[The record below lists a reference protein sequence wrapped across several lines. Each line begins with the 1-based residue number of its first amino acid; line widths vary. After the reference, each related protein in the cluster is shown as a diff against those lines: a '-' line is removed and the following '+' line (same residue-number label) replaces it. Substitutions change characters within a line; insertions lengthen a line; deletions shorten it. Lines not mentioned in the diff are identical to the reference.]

1 MTTEPIPLI
10 IGLGGLNVD
19 YVVSDADW
27 ASMPAAAREAA
38 RAHLDPG
45 AERLIDE
52 ADFRRIRRAFPAE
65 LVHVRAGGSSFNAVR
80 ALRAL
85 RADVDLSFIGCQG
98 EAAVL
103 DQAFDAFGIP
113 RTHIR
118 RVADV
123 EPGSCM
129 AIQEGEER
137 HLLTTRGANDQVAVM
152 LAAQPGAMVEA
163 AASATI
169 VHVSSL
175 LDPDAPAMLLDVLSR
190 AKALNPGL
198 TISFDPG
205 SQWTWRET
213 RNPAVRQLFDLADLL
228 FLNRAEGSLARRGGL
243 LKGFRGTAFLKAR
256 DVVSIVRSDGAR
268 DRVEIEAL
276 HGSLVRD
283 SVGAGDVFAAGV
295 LALLSSK
302 PGNQI
307 AAVRLGIAAASRKL
321 ACPAPFGP
329 TAFRDLWRADFA
341 A

>member
-1 MTTEPIPLI
+1 
-10 IGLGGLNVD
+10 LNVD

-27 ASMPAAAREAA
+27 ASLPAAAREAA
-38 RAHLDPG
+38 RALFDPG

-52 ADFRRIRRAFPAE
+52 ADFRRIRRGFPAE
-65 LVHVRAGGSSFNAVR
+65 FVHVRAGGSSFNAVR

-85 RADVDLSFIGCQG
+85 RADVDLAFIGCQG
-98 EAAVL
+98 EAAAL
-103 DQAFDAFGIP
+103 DQAFDAFGIA
-113 RTHIR
+113 RTHVR

-123 EPGSCM
+123 EPGGCL

-137 HLLTTRGANDQVAVM
+137 HLLTTRGANDEVAVM
-152 LAAQPGAMVEA
+152 LAAQPGEMVEA

-175 LDPDAPAMLLDVLSR
+175 LDPDAPVALLEVLSR
-190 AKALNPGL
+190 AKALAPGL

-243 LKGFRGTAFLKAR
+243 LNGFRGTTFLKGR
-256 DVVSIVRSDGAR
+256 EVVSIVHPDGVQ
-268 DRVEIEAL
+268 DRVEIDAL
-276 HGSLVRD
+276 DRSHIRD

-295 LALLSSK
+295 LALLASE
-302 PGNQI
+302 PGNHG
-307 AAVRLGIAAASRKL
+307 AAARLGIAAASRKL
-321 ACPAPFGP
+321 ADPAPFGP
-329 TAFRDLWRADFA
+329 TAFRDLWRADLPA
-341 A
+341 